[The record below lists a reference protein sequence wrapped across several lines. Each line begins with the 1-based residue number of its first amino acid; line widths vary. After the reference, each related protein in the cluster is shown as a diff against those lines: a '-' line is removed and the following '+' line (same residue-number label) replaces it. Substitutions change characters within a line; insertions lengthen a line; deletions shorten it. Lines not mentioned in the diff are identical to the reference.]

1 MDILNL
7 KMVNCFQIINPTF
20 IKIFIIILGW
30 YWIDPNLGMTDDAV
44 YVFCNMTAE
53 GETCLFP
60 DIHSST
66 MPNIPWRKENDKD
79 DWYSNLRG
87 GFRITYETIGVVQ
100 MTFLRLLSQEGYQN
114 FTYSCINSAAWF
126 NSNTNDYST
135 AIKLLGENE
144 EEISY
149 ESPLIKPSILA
160 DGCKVYDRLIY
171 FFLFIWYSKDISI
184 YSLEKVKVK
193 PFLKFDRKSCS
204 IFRLLIF
211 TQLIMDYQIRHLDF
225 KWDQFA
231 LNNIYFHISCKK
243 IS

>member
-1 MDILNL
+1 
-7 KMVNCFQIINPTF
+7 
-20 IKIFIIILGW
+20 
-30 YWIDPNLGMTDDAV
+30 MTDDAV

-126 NSNTNDYST
+126 NSKTNDYSQ

-149 ESPLIKPSILA
+149 DSPLIKPSILA
-160 DGCKVYDRLIY
+160 DGCKVLSIDLYLYLLVILKS
-171 FFLFIWYSKDISI
+171 FLFTVW
-184 YSLEKVKVK
+184 
-193 PFLKFDRKSCS
+193 
-204 IFRLLIF
+204 
-211 TQLIMDYQIRHLDF
+211 
-225 KWDQFA
+225 
-231 LNNIYFHISCKK
+231 
-243 IS
+243 

>member
-1 MDILNL
+1 
-7 KMVNCFQIINPTF
+7 
-20 IKIFIIILGW
+20 
-30 YWIDPNLGMTDDAV
+30 MTDDAV

-126 NSNTNDYST
+126 NSKSNDYSS

-149 ESPLIKPSILA
+149 ESPLIKPNILA
-160 DGCKVYDRLIY
+160 DGCKVCCSCYLHS
-171 FFLFIWYSKDISI
+171 LLDI
-184 YSLEKVKVK
+184 
-193 PFLKFDRKSCS
+193 LK
-204 IFRLLIF
+204 
-211 TQLIMDYQIRHLDF
+211 
-225 KWDQFA
+225 
-231 LNNIYFHISCKK
+231 
-243 IS
+243 